1 MRIQCKFANDGFFG
15 LPCAEKK
22 SIGGTRCLQHG
33 CKQVLSIKLSN
44 MFYRPISLSAA
55 ACIVVLF
62 SSCADTTPNL
72 LAKTSIHPVST
83 GSVKKDAF
91 PLPAVSAAVV
101 AATAG
106 KPRDKHSMPVY
117 AFSDRTRVVRTTAY
131 THTEDDH
138 LIYGN
143 KNAAGTVLRYSERV
157 RSAAADWSFY
167 PVGTTFRIKG
177 LPHLY
182 VVDDYGSALLG
193 TGTVDLYK
201 PSKAVMNQW
210 GRRTVELTVVQWGS
224 FSRSAE
230 LLSQRTKHDHCAKM
244 LANIIRQQPRLVNF
258 AKR

>member
-1 MRIQCKFANDGFFG
+1 M
-15 LPCAEKK
+15 
-22 SIGGTRCLQHG
+22 
-33 CKQVLSIKLSN
+33 
-44 MFYRPISLSAA
+44 
-55 ACIVVLF
+55 
-62 SSCADTTPNL
+62 
-72 LAKTSIHPVST
+72 
-83 GSVKKDAF
+83 KKDAF
-91 PLPAVSAAVV
+91 PLPATSAAAV
-101 AATAG
+101 AASAG

-131 THTEDDH
+131 TCSEDDH

-143 KNAAGTVLRYSERV
+143 KNAAGTVLRYTERV

-182 VVDDYGSALLG
+182 VIDDYGSALLG

-230 LLSQRTKHDHCAKM
+230 LLSQRTKHHHCAKM
-244 LANIIRQQPRLVNF
+244 LANIIRQQPRLANF